1 MKKLINIKSTK
12 KLTES
17 SIKVGDINYSN
28 RLRKRLVDT
37 ARALELA
44 KENNCTKALLK
55 AKSPSCGK
63 DLIYD
68 GTFTGKKKEFLK

>member
-17 SIKVGDINYSN
+17 SIKVGDANYSN

-37 ARALELA
+37 SRALELA
-44 KENNCTKALLK
+44 KEALKKAEQNGQTSLVAQLK
-55 AKSPSCGK
+55 DRKSVV
-63 DLIYD
+63 
-68 GTFTGKKKEFLK
+68 